1 MTESQANQTKL
12 VAIEAGGTGA
22 AQIFGAG
29 LRYISILF
37 TTRILGA
44 SAYGAYTLALTVTG
58 IVNVISVLGL
68 SPGVLPFL
76 SKARKRGDDRAIAA
90 VIRAALGLVL
100 AASLVC
106 LAGVILAAP
115 WLASAVFQ
123 KPAVGTFLKALSA
136 LVILGALLSMV
147 LTLIQGFMAVKERA
161 WIERVAAVGVTT
173 TGMGLTW
180 FFGWGIPGVV
190 ASALT
195 GPAVGLF
202 LAFGL
207 LRRKAPNALSPGFR
221 SDPLPTGKLF
231 GYSWPLMGTTML
243 SFLLL
248 WTDLLLMGVFRES
261 SEVGIYGVCTR
272 IAPAILLVHESVGPV
287 FAPMLS
293 DLFTEGKW
301 DGIRHLYRL
310 TARWSM
316 WPGLVMAWGLVL
328 WGKQILGIFGPEFA
342 AGAAVLAVLAA
353 AKGVSV
359 ATGMCG
365 KVLGITGKARLHLV
379 NMILLVG
386 GNLALNLVWIPRYG
400 GLGAACATCV
410 SLFAVNALQTFQV
423 WFFYRMLPW
432 DRRSLLPI
440 LGPAALAALAFP
452 FRDGLGGS
460 WGWVLPALL
469 FSAACGIL
477 FLRFGFNEDDR
488 SLVSSIRSRMGSRN
502 KTL

>member
-22 AQIFGAG
+22 AQIIGAG

-173 TGMGLTW
+173 TVDDNAFAKFDRLKSKVEQAEAEAEAMAELR
-180 FFGWGIPGVV
+180 GIE
-190 ASALT
+190 A
-195 GPAVGLF
+195 
-202 LAFGL
+202 
-207 LRRKAPNALSPGFR
+207 
-221 SDPLPTGKLF
+221 
-231 GYSWPLMGTTML
+231 
-243 SFLLL
+243 
-248 WTDLLLMGVFRES
+248 
-261 SEVGIYGVCTR
+261 
-272 IAPAILLVHESVGPV
+272 
-287 FAPMLS
+287 
-293 DLFTEGKW
+293 
-301 DGIRHLYRL
+301 
-310 TARWSM
+310 
-316 WPGLVMAWGLVL
+316 
-328 WGKQILGIFGPEFA
+328 
-342 AGAAVLAVLAA
+342 
-353 AKGVSV
+353 
-359 ATGMCG
+359 
-365 KVLGITGKARLHLV
+365 
-379 NMILLVG
+379 
-386 GNLALNLVWIPRYG
+386 
-400 GLGAACATCV
+400 
-410 SLFAVNALQTFQV
+410 
-423 WFFYRMLPW
+423 
-432 DRRSLLPI
+432 
-440 LGPAALAALAFP
+440 
-452 FRDGLGGS
+452 GGS
-460 WGWVLPALL
+460 ADDIADISDDISDGELDV
-469 FSAACGIL
+469 AAEL
-477 FLRFGFNEDDR
+477 AELKRR
-488 SLVSSIRSRMGSRN
+488 VQ
-502 KTL
+502 